1 MKKIVISN
9 PCCPQTKSPH
19 LKFSWLFLL
28 NDIKSALLRY
38 LDNSKLKILQETFHS
53 WSTVHSLL
61 CLDNERPQTILIWQ
75 KLLHLNHSSEHFIFT
90 HRDKTKFQ
98 IVSVTYLP
106 HDIFSTQLVENKSKV
121 HFPRTSIHWNG
132 NFA

>member
-1 MKKIVISN
+1 MPDPMILAADNIDL
-9 PCCPQTKSPH
+9 TKVAA
-19 LKFSWLFLL
+19 F
-28 NDIKSALLRY
+28 KSFIR
-38 LDNSKLKILQETFHS
+38 TFYF
-53 WSTVHSLL
+53 
-61 CLDNERPQTILIWQ
+61 R
-75 KLLHLNHSSEHFIFT
+75 
-90 HRDKTKFQ
+90 RDKTKFQ